1 MDWGSAG
8 QRRLKADTPIS
19 LCTRSGNWFHGGH
32 DVRRHCVAVIEAPPA
47 QGGMQVMI
55 SKDPSS
61 VLVGVAPIR

>member
-19 LCTRSGNWFHGGH
+19 PDSWWYWY
-32 DVRRHCVAVIEAPPA
+32 
-47 QGGMQVMI
+47 GMQVMI

-61 VLVGVAPIR
+61 VLVGVGPIR